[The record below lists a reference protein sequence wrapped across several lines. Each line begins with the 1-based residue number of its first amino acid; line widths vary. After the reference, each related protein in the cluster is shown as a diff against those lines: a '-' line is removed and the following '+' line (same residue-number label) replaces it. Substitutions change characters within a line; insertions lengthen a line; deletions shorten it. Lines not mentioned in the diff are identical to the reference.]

1 MKHAVH
7 AGTVRKKDKES
18 TGTSTN
24 VQGSSER
31 GEQEKQPDQQ
41 TRGERKKS
49 KKQQWLE
56 DQEDKEHGFFKH
68 MMGDMKQQRQD
79 MKDFVSSFQQNE
91 NQQMQTIDTFLGA
104 MTQFL

>member
-7 AGTVRKKDKES
+7 AGTVREKDKES

-49 KKQQWLE
+49 KKHSGWKTRKTRNTASL
-56 DQEDKEHGFFKH
+56 
-68 MMGDMKQQRQD
+68 
-79 MKDFVSSFQQNE
+79 N
-91 NQQMQTIDTFLGA
+91 I
-104 MTQFL
+104 